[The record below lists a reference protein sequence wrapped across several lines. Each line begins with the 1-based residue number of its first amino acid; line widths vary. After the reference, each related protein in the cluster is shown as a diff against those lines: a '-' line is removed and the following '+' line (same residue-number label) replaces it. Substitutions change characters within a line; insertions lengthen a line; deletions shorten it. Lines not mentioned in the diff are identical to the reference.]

1 MPPYAERKIRL
12 AAATPSQSA
21 FVRITETKK
30 SVNTS
35 GASDAITTTTDDRR
49 ASDRAAAADR
59 RHAGLPNR
67 PSGRTASTPTS
78 SANVSRIE

>member
-1 MPPYAERKIRL
+1 MR
-12 AAATPSQSA
+12 
-21 FVRITETKK
+21 KK

-35 GASDAITTTTDDRR
+35 GASAATHDDHARAPASPPRR
-49 ASDRAAAADR
+49 VLTA